1 MTEEDTARTAAANAA
16 AERIEAGMTIG
27 LGSGR
32 AVWRVI
38 EMVTDRFGPEPPIRA
53 AFASNRTAELA
64 RAAGIHAAPLDGAT
78 ALDLA
83 LDGADEIDPRM
94 GLLKGGGGALLREK
108 IVIAS
113 AQRFVV
119 VAEERKAVSR
129 LGESFRLPVE
139 VVRFGWPETRK
150 RVLELLPSAELRR
163 RDRDEPYVTDEGH
176 LILDCELPAVDDLER
191 LGAQLKGTVGV
202 VEHGLF
208 LGMADEALLGPDG
221 RERRCTELRNAT
233 SSRSRST
240 PTRACA
246 RWSGPGRSRRSSAAA
261 A

>member
-1 MTEEDTARTAAANAA
+1 MNDEEEAARNAAATAA
-16 AERIEAGMTIG
+16 AERIEPGMTIG

-38 EMVTDRFGPEPPIRA
+38 EKIEERFGDRPPLKA

-64 RAAGIHAAPLDGAT
+64 RAAGIQAAPLDGKARI
-78 ALDLA
+78 DLA
-83 LDGADEIDPRM
+83 LDGADEIDPSL

-113 AQRFVV
+113 ARRFVV
-119 VAEERKAVSR
+119 VAEERKTVTR

-150 RVLELLPSAELRR
+150 RVLELLPTAELRR

-191 LGAQLKGTVGV
+191 LGVQLKGTVGV

-208 LGMADEALLGPDG
+208 LGMADEALLGRGDG
-221 RERRCTELRNAT
+221 
-233 SSRSRST
+233 SVDVRS
-240 PTRACA
+240 
-246 RWSGPGRSRRSSAAA
+246 
-261 A
+261 